1 MLTELAP
8 SQRKI
13 ESWEWT
19 NEVRTDKTLF
29 FIYSKF
35 ILWFGYLFLSR
46 AVALKISKN
55 KYLVVWLI
63 AFVGL
68 LFDFYE

>member
-8 SQRKI
+8 SQREI

-29 FIYSKF
+29 LYYSNLF
-35 ILWFGYLFLSR
+35 CGFVVWFLSR
-46 AVALKISKN
+46 AIALKISKN
-55 KYLVVWLI
+55 SLGGGW
-63 AFVGL
+63 
-68 LFDFYE
+68 